1 MDRLNLKERRRYIM
15 NYWATIVKGLHEI
28 IKTQKEALS
37 NEELMYEINS
47 LSQLFS
53 KYVEEQEKK
62 GFCVQCCHPMY
73 DGLCECGKH
82 NDISVKLAEMLELR
96 LLIYGYYNKDIKKL
110 IDKKN
115 NKNFSSYK
123 IFRKM
128 GEALDDTDTQ
138 KIIDILKYLMDE
150 FSKEYKKRGF
160 CCQCCDPYRKGICE
174 CGRYEEIDIINQVV
188 IRLYNEHWLF
198 QER

>member
-1 MDRLNLKERRRYIM
+1 
-15 NYWATIVKGLHEI
+15 
-28 IKTQKEALS
+28 
-37 NEELMYEINS
+37 
-47 LSQLFS
+47 
-53 KYVEEQEKK
+53 
-62 GFCVQCCHPMY
+62 
-73 DGLCECGKH
+73 
-82 NDISVKLAEMLELR
+82 
-96 LLIYGYYNKDIKKL
+96 
-110 IDKKN
+110 
-115 NKNFSSYK
+115 
-123 IFRKM
+123 M